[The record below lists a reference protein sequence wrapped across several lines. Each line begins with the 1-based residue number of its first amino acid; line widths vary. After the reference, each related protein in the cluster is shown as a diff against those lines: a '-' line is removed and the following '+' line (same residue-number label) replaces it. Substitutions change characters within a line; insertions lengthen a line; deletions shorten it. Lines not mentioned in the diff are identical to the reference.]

1 MAKRNKS
8 QKMEE
13 ALERLVALSENAAKD
28 RDAQKK
34 KAEDLNKKQDSM
46 KKSLKELPGIKQLYK
61 MTGDEMN
68 KSLKAS
74 FKLQER
80 GLARGMNITQ
90 SLDRNAVTISHLNDN
105 IQGYAGAVETSMD
118 MFESGLRGNNKE
130 MATLGA
136 MTKITGGNSKK
147 LMGAIAKNTAGLGI
161 SQEGMSS
168 LATTTLSMSQ
178 QYGMSTEELVDSL
191 GAMSDQLSSFG
202 ALGIGAEMQEA
213 GVRLGAAL
221 GPAMSEMGPKLLGAF
236 TKGSSMVQSSI
247 LGVSKQR
254 EKLLNKEGDMNRN
267 AFDLVITAGRNSKK
281 IIEQFTK
288 GARDPAFA
296 LEKAT
301 DIYGTQIL
309 DAQRAYEQMDKAAKA
324 QGLSIEAYAEKV
336 AAEQE
341 VNKEFTQTFDNLKNM
356 VMGPLQETFI
366 TLGNGI
372 LKVFGWIQSVPAL
385 ATTLKI
391 LIAGIAA
398 WIAVVKTKQALG
410 AVKGAMSWGGKA
422 AGAAAPA
429 AGGAAGKVGG
439 GMMEGLGKGFEGL
452 GNGLKAMGGADA
464 MKGAVTIGILALS
477 LIPLAFAL
485 NMMKGVGMDT
495 MAVMA
500 VGILVLAAAV
510 MAIGLIMMSGIG
522 AAAIIAGAGAFAI
535 MAIALIPLAY
545 AMNLAAPAT
554 DMFIVSLAKVADV
567 PIGKVF
573 LLGPALVSLGLGL
586 LAFNAMG
593 VASGVL
599 GAIGSFF
606 SGGQSPLDKLV
617 TIGKSASDIIKLA
630 DALKAIPS
638 ALDAIVDSLKNITD
652 KELDKLQSIAS
663 LGFMIGMGAAD
674 ISVASESIAKS
685 SVSPAQDEQVQLL
698 KQAVERLETINE
710 ALDGANEQRSTANS
724 QRNEQVNNS
733 KTRPSEMGG
742 K

>member
-1 MAKRNKS
+1 MATGGSKRRD
-8 QKMEE
+8 QLLEQILE
-13 ALERLVALSENAAKD
+13 ALKD
-28 RDAQKK
+28 SKGDQKEIK
-34 KAEDLNKKQDSM
+34 KEAEDLNKKQDSM

-147 LMGAIAKNTAGLGI
+147 LMGAMAKNTAGLGI
-161 SQEGMSS
+161 SQEGMSN

-213 GVRLGAAL
+213 GVRIGAAL

-254 EKLLNKEGDMNRN
+254 EKLLKGEGDMNRN

-281 IIEQFTK
+281 IIDQFTK

-309 DAQRAYEQMDKAAKA
+309 DAKKAYEQMDKAAKA
-324 QGLSIEAYAEKV
+324 QGLSIEAYAKKV
-336 AAEQE
+336 AEEQA
-341 VNKEFTQTFDNLKNM
+341 VNKEFTQTWDNLKNM
-356 VMGPLQETFI
+356 VLGPLQKAFI
-366 TLGNGI
+366 IVGDGI

-385 ATTLKI
+385 KTTLQVLI
-391 LIAGIAA
+391 GVIAG
-398 WIAVVKTKQALG
+398 WIAVVKAGQAMG
-410 AVKGAMSWGGKA
+410 AVKGAMSFGGKA
-422 AGAAAPA
+422 AAEKV
-429 AGGAAGKVGG
+429 AGGGGKAGG
-439 GMMEGLGKGFEGL
+439 GMMKGLGG
-452 GNGLKAMGGADA
+452 GLKSLGAGLKIIGSPAA
-464 MKGAVTIGILALS
+464 MKGAITILLLATS
-477 LIPLAFAL
+477 LIPLAFS
-485 NMMKGVGMDT
+485 MKIMKGVGIET
-495 MAVMA
+495 VGVMIA
-500 VGILVLAAAV
+500 AIAGLALVAALLGFAAV
-510 MAIGLIMMSGIG
+510 PIAIG
-522 AAAIIAGAGAFAI
+522 AAALVLLGL
-535 MAIALIPLAY
+535 ALIPFAY
-545 AMNLAAPAT
+545 GAALAAEPL
-554 DMFIVSLAKVADV
+554 DMLLASLVKVADV

-586 LAFNAMG
+586 VAFNAMG

-606 SGGQSPLDKLV
+606 GGGQSPLDKLV

-638 ALDAIVDSLKNITD
+638 ALDAIVDSLKSITD

-698 KQAVERLETINE
+698 KQAVERLESINE
-710 ALDGANEQRSTANS
+710 SLDGANEQRSTANS